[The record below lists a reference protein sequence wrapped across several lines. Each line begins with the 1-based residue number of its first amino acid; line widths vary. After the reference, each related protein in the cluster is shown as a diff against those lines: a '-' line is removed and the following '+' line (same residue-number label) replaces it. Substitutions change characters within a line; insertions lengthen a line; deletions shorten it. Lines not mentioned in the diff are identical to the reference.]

1 MLDIVRNVPVQTM
14 PLRSWNLSTVN
25 DFFQEF
31 DRLWS
36 EVTTSLGSP
45 VPASAYPYD
54 LYETGDSLVLEMA
67 VPGLRKDDLEVR
79 LEGNRLTIRGTYPE
93 AQGSEERRY
102 WSRGLP
108 RGSFVQS
115 LTLPA
120 SVEVD
125 KIQATITDGLL
136 RLTLPKVEQARVRK
150 IAISAA

>member
-31 DRLWS
+31 DRLWN
-36 EVTTSLGSP
+36 EVTTSWVSP
-45 VPASAYPYD
+45 LSTSTYPYD

-67 VPGLRKDDLEVR
+67 VPGLRKDDLVVR

-93 AQGSEERRY
+93 VQDTEECRY

-108 RGSFVQS
+108 RGSFV
-115 LTLPA
+115 
-120 SVEVD
+120 
-125 KIQATITDGLL
+125 
-136 RLTLPKVEQARVRK
+136 
-150 IAISAA
+150 

>member
-1 MLDIVRNVPVQTM
+1 MLEIVRNTPVQTM
-14 PLRSWNLSTVN
+14 PLRSWNLSTTN

-31 DRLWS
+31 DRLWN

-45 VPASAYPYD
+45 LTSRYPYD

-79 LEGNRLTIRGTYPE
+79 LEGNQLTIRGTYPE
-93 AQGSEERRY
+93 TQNAEERRY

-150 IAISAA
+150 IAISSA

>member
-1 MLDIVRNVPVQTM
+1 MLEIVRNTPVQTM

-45 VPASAYPYD
+45 QPSRYPYD

-79 LEGNRLTIRGTYPE
+79 LEGNQLTIRGTYPE
-93 AQGSEERRY
+93 IQNAEERRY

-150 IAISAA
+150 IAISSA

>member
-14 PLRSWNLSTVN
+14 PLRSWNLSSVN
-25 DFFQEF
+25 DFFHEF
-31 DRLWS
+31 DRLWN
-36 EVTTSLGSP
+36 EVTTSLGSAW
-45 VPASAYPYD
+45 PAGVYPYD

-93 AQGSEERRY
+93 AQGSDERRY

>member
-14 PLRSWNLSTVN
+14 PLRSWNLSTAN

-31 DRLWS
+31 DRLWN
-36 EVTTSLGSP
+36 EVTTSWVSP
-45 VPASAYPYD
+45 LPTSTYPYD

-93 AQGSEERRY
+93 AQDTEERRY

-150 IAISAA
+150 IAISSA

>member
-1 MLDIVRNVPVQTM
+1 M

-25 DFFQEF
+25 DFFHEF
-31 DRLWS
+31 DRLWN

-45 VPASAYPYD
+45 VPVSAYPYD

-93 AQGSEERRY
+93 AQGTEERRY

-150 IAISAA
+150 IAISSA

>member
-14 PLRSWNLSTVN
+14 PLRSWNLSSVN
-25 DFFQEF
+25 DFFHEF
-31 DRLWS
+31 DRLWN
-36 EVTTSLGSP
+36 EVTTSLGSAW
-45 VPASAYPYD
+45 PAGAYPYD

-120 SVEVD
+120 SVEVE

>member
-14 PLRSWNLSTVN
+14 PLRSWNLSSVN
-25 DFFQEF
+25 NFFQEF
-31 DRLWS
+31 DRLWN
-36 EVTTSLGSP
+36 EVTASLGSP
-45 VPASAYPYD
+45 VSVSAYPYD

-93 AQGSEERRY
+93 AQGSDERRY

>member
-14 PLRSWNLSTVN
+14 PLRSWNLSSVN
-25 DFFQEF
+25 DVFSEF
-31 DRLWS
+31 DRLWN
-36 EVTTSLGSP
+36 EVTASFGSP
-45 VPASAYPYD
+45 LPTRAYPYD
-54 LYETGDSLVLEMA
+54 LYETGDSLVLEVP

-79 LEGNRLTIRGTYPE
+79 LEGNQLTIRGTYPQ
-93 AQGSEERRY
+93 AQGTEERRY

-115 LTLPA
+115 FTLPA

-125 KIQATITDGLL
+125 RIQAIITDGLL

-150 IAISAA
+150 IAITSA

>member
-14 PLRSWNLSTVN
+14 PLRSWNLSSVN
-25 DFFQEF
+25 DFFHEF
-31 DRLWS
+31 DRLWN
-36 EVTTSLGSP
+36 EVTTSLGSAW
-45 VPASAYPYD
+45 PAGVYPYD

-79 LEGNRLTIRGTYPE
+79 LEDNRLTIRGTYPE